1 MGIVGVTIMATLSG
15 FGSIAFP
22 VTHIKFFMKNV
33 SSKDIKHYE
42 RNVLST
48 LNEIANKKKQL
59 YLMNVNNESNKK
71 EQSLF
76 GFVTSLTHTITKQS
90 SSISKL
96 KNEINVLE
104 EVFINQ
110 FNELN
115 EIKREKMRVLT
126 SRTWKGFV
134 YNGLGYF
141 FSGYCIYKIF
151 TSLMNLI
158 YGRKVRVDPI
168 TRVLRF
174 IDLGYDIMFLSQAIS
189 LILIVIMI
197 LLTIRGLLGK
207 IFKLFSE
214 WSASFSSSNVALFLA
229 QIMGMCFVSSVILIR
244 TNLPE
249 EYR

>member
-1 MGIVGVTIMATLSG
+1 MASLSG

-22 VTHIKFFMKNV
+22 VTHIKFFMKNI
-33 SSKDIKHYE
+33 SSKDIKQYE
-42 RNVLST
+42 KNVRST
-48 LNEIANKKKQL
+48 LNEIAEKKKEL
-59 YLMNVNNESNKK
+59 YLMNSNESKK
-71 EQSLF
+71 REQRLF
-76 GFVTSLTHTITKQS
+76 GFV
-90 SSISKL
+90 SSITNTFSQNTTTAKL

-104 EVFINQ
+104 EIFINQ

-126 SRTWKGFV
+126 SKTWKGFV

-151 TSLMNLI
+151 TSLVNLI
-158 YGRKVRVDPI
+158 YGRRVRVDPI
-168 TRVLRF
+168 TRILSFVN
-174 IDLGYDIMFLSQAIS
+174 LGYDMEFLSQTIS
-189 LILIVIMI
+189 LILIIIMI

-249 EYR
+249 EYRYAYINIFI